1 MTSKRRKTT
10 SRRERRDV
18 PLPPAP
24 EDATR
29 RWQPLLIG
37 LLALLPLATFWPV
50 LRSGF
55 IILDDDAYV
64 SSNASVRNGLTWA
77 GVRWA
82 FTTGHE
88 ANWHPLTWL
97 SHMADVSLFG
107 LNPAGHHATSL
118 VLHVVNTLLLFVVF
132 RGLTKDSLRSAWVA
146 ALFAVHPA
154 HVESVAWVAERK
166 DVLSTAFWLATM
178 WAYGSWVRKRRAG
191 RYVVVLLFFAAGLM
205 AKPMLVSLPLVLLLL
220 DDWPL
225 RRFGEGKEGWTPA
238 TLILEKAPLF
248 LLAAASSIVTLL
260 VQRAGGAV
268 GTLEKFPLRAR
279 AGNALV
285 AYVHYLKMLF
295 WPVDLAVLYPH
306 PGTSLSG
313 GEVLLAAILL
323 TALSAAVFALR
334 RRAPYLFVGW
344 FWFVVTLLPVI
355 GLVQVG
361 VQGMADR
368 YTYVPFIG
376 LFVAMAWGVPALAR
390 RWRPARVAVRAAAVA
405 VLLASAA
412 AAAVEV
418 RLWKNTEA
426 LFVHALQTTK
436 NNFVV
441 ENNLGDHLSNTGRPA
456 DALPHITEALRLRPN
471 SFEANINMGRSL
483 VALDRLD
490 ESIPYFSRAA
500 RIDPHSTVALN
511 NLARAR
517 FLQGEVAE
525 AIPLYEAAV
534 AAAPGLAEPRKRL
547 AVAYLMEGRTAAA
560 LSQLE
565 NAVGLDPSGDEWRL
579 LRDGARALERNPDD
593 PAVVQLRRFLAA
605 AHRDAGLALQ
615 RRGKTEEARIELQ
628 EAREF
633 GPR

>member
-248 LLAAASSIVTLL
+248 LLAAASSIATLL

-285 AYVHYLKMLF
+285 AYVRYLKMLF

-355 GLVQVG
+355 GLIQVG
-361 VQGMADR
+361 FQALADR

-376 LFVAMAWGVPALAR
+376 LFVALAWGVPALAS
-390 RWRPARVAVRAAAVA
+390 RWRPAKWALPAAAVFG
-405 VLLASAA
+405 VLALALQAA
-412 AAAVEV
+412 AQVG
-418 RLWKNTEA
+418 LWKNSET
-426 LFVHALQTTK
+426 LYLHAIAVTK
-436 NNFVV
+436 ANTVAR
-441 ENNLGDHLSNTGRPA
+441 NNLADYYNDVGRPA
-456 DALPHITEALRLRPN
+456 EAVPHLTEAMRIDSSKSELHTNL
-471 SFEANINMGRSL
+471 GRSL
-483 VALDRLD
+483 FLLGKFEEAEKEFLQAQRLHPGD
-490 ESIPYFSRAA
+490 AVV
-500 RIDPHSTVALN
+500 TN
-511 NLARAR
+511 NLARTR
-517 FLQGEVAE
+517 FVQGDVRQAIRFYQATNALQ
-525 AIPLYEAAV
+525 
-534 AAAPGLAEPRKRL
+534 PGSPDVRMRL
-547 AVAYLMEGRTAAA
+547 AIA
-560 LSQLE
+560 L
-565 NAVGLDPSGDEWRL
+565 
-579 LRDGARALERNPDD
+579 
-593 PAVVQLRRFLAA
+593 
-605 AHRDAGLALQ
+605 
-615 RRGKTEEARIELQ
+615 
-628 EAREF
+628 
-633 GPR
+633 